1 MFFNIAKDLFKSIE
15 VLRRSVK
22 IQLGSIAERNIV
34 LGDLRKKVLNML
46 SDFALK
52 KPSIY
57 GLTKS
62 VFQYS
67 EGFIQINWGSK

>member
-1 MFFNIAKDLFKSIE
+1 MFFNIAKDLFQSIE
-15 VLRRSVK
+15 VLRRSGNTQ
-22 IQLGSIAERNIV
+22 IGSTAEGIIV
-34 LGDLRKKVLNML
+34 LGGLRKKVLNKL

-52 KPSIY
+52 KLSIY

-67 EGFIQINWGSK
+67 EGLIQIN